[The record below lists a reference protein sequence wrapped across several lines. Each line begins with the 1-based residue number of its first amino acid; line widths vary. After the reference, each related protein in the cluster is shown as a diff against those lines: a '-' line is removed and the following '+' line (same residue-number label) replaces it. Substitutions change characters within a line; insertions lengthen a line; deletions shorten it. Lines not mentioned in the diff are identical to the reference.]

1 MDMKT
6 RIFVYETFLFVLVI
20 VSVIIALVSNERFT
34 FLHWIIWGI
43 FFADYFVRLV
53 AAEHKWQFIKSHP
66 LELVATIPLD
76 AIYQAARF
84 FMFFRMLKLL
94 GILPRFLKPVY
105 TLLKTN
111 GLEKLLVFAAVL
123 IFLVPIP
130 MIMIEPQIINYND
143 AIWWAVVTITTV
155 GYGDIYPE
163 TGVGRFFAVILMFVG
178 IGIIGTFTSAISAY
192 FASRKQAAEEDHIL
206 DIVNSI
212 KKIEKLTAEDHQLIQ
227 SYLKKKLE

>member
-1 MDMKT
+1 MKKS
-6 RIFVYETFLFVLVI
+6 ILVYESFLFLLVI

-34 FLHWIIWGI
+34 FVHWIIWGI
-43 FFADYFVRLV
+43 FFLDYCARFIAAD
-53 AAEHKWQFIKSHP
+53 HKWQFTKSHP
-66 LELVATIPLD
+66 LELIAIIPLD
-76 AIYQAARF
+76 AIFQAARF

-111 GLEKLLVFAAVL
+111 GLERLLVFAAVL

-130 MIMIEPQIINYND
+130 MILIEPQIVNYND
-143 AIWWAVVTITTV
+143 AIWWAIVTVTTV

-163 TGVGRFFAVILMFVG
+163 TGIGRFFAVILMFVG

-192 FASRKQAAEEDHIL
+192 FASRKPVAEEDPIL